1 MRGLVIGLIGM
12 AGAAFAQEA
21 PLPNIA
27 VQGAGQP
34 GGVAQVALAHR
45 LYQQGIERRDAVDVM
60 AAARLVREVRF
71 STLSAQKSTEPV
83 PGVEPGEPMPG
94 APGPVTVPGML
105 AAARALSGEDEI
117 LLTLLDRV
125 EAEAPDGRITAA
137 RAESALPSG
146 QRDVWSLTFFGGALA
161 EIAVIGDGDGNLDL
175 TVTDESGTP
184 VCLALGPV
192 DIAYCDWVP
201 ARNGAF
207 TVTVTNPSRAENSYL
222 LLRN

>member
-1 MRGLVIGLIGM
+1 MKGLVIGLTAL
-12 AGAAFAQEA
+12 AGVALAEEA

-27 VQGAGQP
+27 TQGAGEP
-34 GGVAQVALAHR
+34 GGVAQVAVAHR
-45 LYQQGIERRDAVDVM
+45 LYELGIERRDAVDVM
-60 AAARLVREVRF
+60 AAARLAREVKF
-71 STLSAQKSTEPV
+71 TTLSAPKTTEPV
-83 PGVEPGEPMPG
+83 PGVEPGGPMPG

-105 AAARALSGEDEI
+105 AAARALSGEDEV

-125 EAEAPDGRITAA
+125 EAEAPDGRITAT
-137 RAESALPSG
+137 RAESVLPSA

-175 TVTDESGTP
+175 TVTDEIGTP
-184 VCLALGPV
+184 VCVAIGPS

-201 ARNGAF
+201 ARNGTF
-207 TVTVTNPSRAENSYL
+207 TVTVNNPSPAENSYL